1 MQFSGSRALS
11 EALEILKGRF
21 GPLVAVT
28 LIFYLTLFGVVLA
41 LGGGMAATMMAA
53 GGADPAQAFAGMG
66 LSILLL
72 YVVIYAIQ
80 FAQAITTMRLCSDRH
95 PPSIG
100 DAMSAGF
107 RAVPTMFGVVLLFIV
122 GGVVVGLVSSLV
134 VAGLLAAAK
143 SATLSFV
150 LMLLFVVG
158 MLYLLARASLIVPV
172 IAIDGVMNPITV
184 IANSWR
190 MTANSAL
197 KIAVVYILAVIVMAS
212 IMIGLVFATIGLPG
226 VAGTSPSPGG
236 IIGFGV
242 AMLVIELT
250 LGLYFTCLI
259 AAIHRQLSSGNVAA
273 TSQTFD

>member
-28 LIFYLTLFGVVLA
+28 LIFYVALFGVVLA

-66 LSILLL
+66 LSIVLL
-72 YVVIYAIQ
+72 YLVIYAIQ
-80 FAQAITTMRLCSDRH
+80 FAQAIATMRLCSDRH

-100 DAMSAGF
+100 EAMSAGL
-107 RAVPTMFGVVLLFIV
+107 RGVPTMFGVVLLLMLAGI
-122 GGVVVGLVSSLV
+122 VVGLVLSLV
-134 VAGLLAAAK
+134 AAGLMAAAN
-143 SATLSFV
+143 SAALSLV
-150 LMLLFVVG
+150 LALLLFG
-158 MLYLLARASLIVPV
+158 AMLYLLARLSLIVPV
-172 IAIDGVMNPITV
+172 IAIDEVMNPVTV

-190 MTANSAL
+190 MTASSAF
-197 KIAVVYILAVIVMAS
+197 KIVLVYGLALIVMAV
-212 IMIGLVFATIGLPG
+212 IMIALFFATIGLPG
-226 VAGTSPSPGG
+226 LAATTPSPGG
-236 IIGFGV
+236 IIGLGV
-242 AMLVIELT
+242 AILVLGLT
-250 LGLYFTCLI
+250 LGLYFNCLI